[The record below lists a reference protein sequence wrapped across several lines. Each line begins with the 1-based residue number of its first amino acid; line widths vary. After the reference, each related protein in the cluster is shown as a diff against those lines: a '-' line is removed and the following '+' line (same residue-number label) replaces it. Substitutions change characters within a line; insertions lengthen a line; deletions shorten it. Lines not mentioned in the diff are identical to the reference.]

1 MANRAWMGI
10 AVVVGCLAAAGAAY
24 ADVPAGG
31 AAGSGS
37 WGAQGAQGA
46 QAGVKLRPGAVG
58 EAGKRLFELA
68 DADQDNQI
76 DRIEALDTAT
86 FLIKGL
92 VLAADQNSNGRI
104 DPSESVGLRE
114 RLQQLPMASALL
126 AQAGADD
133 RGHFDLIARLV
144 DSSKL
149 APISQE
155 QLLDAAGRVVSGL
168 YARADR
174 DGDNLLAPREIHAAV
189 AAAVLADRDV
199 LAVFRAADLD
209 RDGLLNGREAAQVM
223 PVALSDASFR
233 GADANAD
240 GKLTLEEARAMMR
253 LGLREIGIREDAVQT
268 TAPAGTQAP
277 AGQGRQGQ
285 GQQAAPPNRGR
296 TPAGD

>member
-1 MANRAWMGI
+1 MAKRAWMSI
-10 AVVVGCLAAAGAAY
+10 AVVVGCLGAAGAAY
-24 ADVPAGG
+24 ADAPVGG
-31 AAGSGS
+31 AAGSGN
-37 WGAQGAQGA
+37 WGAQGA

-104 DPSESVGLRE
+104 DPSESLGLRE

-155 QLLDAAGRVVSGL
+155 QLLDAAGRVISGL

-209 RDGLLNGREAAQVM
+209 RDGLLNAREAAQVM

-233 GADANAD
+233 GADANSD
-240 GKLTLEEARAMMR
+240 GKLTLEEARTMMR
-253 LGLREIGIREDAVQT
+253 LGLREVGIREDAGQT
-268 TAPAGTQAP
+268 TAPAATQAP